1 MAQLSRDELETILA
15 VTRALAAPFEL
26 SSLLTEVTAA
36 ARRVLHAERSSVW
49 LHDAAASE
57 LVMEISSDVAR
68 VRIPVGR
75 GLAGA
80 CARDRVTINVTDCYA
95 DPRFDTSMDRSSGFR
110 TICCLTLPLIDHQGL
125 LVGVMQVL
133 NKTGGVFGPD
143 DEALAESLAAQC
155 AMALSRARMTQA
167 LVEGERLRQELA
179 LARVVQMSTLPG
191 AMPVLAGYEMH
202 ATFLPAEQTGGDTY
216 DLSLIQQGLL
226 VLLGDATGHGIAP
239 ALSVTQMQ
247 AMLRMAFQL
256 GADLETAFREVN
268 DRLAQT
274 LPDGRFITAF
284 IGLLDST
291 DHRLRFLSAGQAP
304 VLLLRAATGACEV
317 YGPTSF
323 PLGAMAIQ
331 RLRPP
336 IELDFAPGD
345 LLALLSDGIYEFEAP
360 DGRQFGR
367 ERVEQI
373 LAEHCRAGTA
383 ALADRLLEALKTF
396 AQGAPQEDDITMV
409 LLRRE
414 ALA

>member
-1 MAQLSRDELETILA
+1 MARLSRSELETLLA

-26 SSLLTEVTAA
+26 PAMLAEVTAA

-49 LHDAAASE
+49 LHDAAADE
-57 LVMEISSDVAR
+57 LVMEVSSDVAR

-80 CARDRVTINVTDCYA
+80 CARDRLTLNVPDCYA
-95 DPRFDTSMDRSSGFR
+95 DPRFDSGLDRASGFHTR
-110 TICCLTLPLIDHQGL
+110 CSLTLPLIDHRGE

-133 NKTGGVFGPD
+133 NKTGGVFGAD
-143 DEALAESLAAQC
+143 DQALAEALAAQC
-155 AMALSRARMTQA
+155 AVALSRTRLTRAA
-167 LVEGERLRQELA
+167 LEGERLRQSLA
-179 LARVVQMSTLPG
+179 LAREVQLSTLPAG
-191 AMPVLAGYEMH
+191 LPVLPGYHMY

-216 DLSLIQQGLL
+216 DLSLLRQGLL

-284 IGLLDST
+284 IGLLDGGA
-291 DHRLRFLSAGQAP
+291 HRLRFLSAGQAP
-304 VLLLRAATGACEV
+304 VLLLRAATGRCEV
-317 YGPTSF
+317 HGPTSF
-323 PLGAMAIQ
+323 PLGAMPIQ
-331 RLRPP
+331 RLRPAVT
-336 IELDFAPGD
+336 LDLAPGD
-345 LLALLSDGIYEFEAP
+345 LLALLSDGVYECAAP
-360 DGRQFGR
+360 DGRLFGR
-367 ERVEQI
+367 ERVETI
-373 LAEHCRAGTA
+373 LARHHAEGTA
-383 ALADRLLEALKTF
+383 ALAARLLAALDDF
-396 AQGAPQEDDITMV
+396 AQGAPPQDDITMV

-414 ALA
+414 APA